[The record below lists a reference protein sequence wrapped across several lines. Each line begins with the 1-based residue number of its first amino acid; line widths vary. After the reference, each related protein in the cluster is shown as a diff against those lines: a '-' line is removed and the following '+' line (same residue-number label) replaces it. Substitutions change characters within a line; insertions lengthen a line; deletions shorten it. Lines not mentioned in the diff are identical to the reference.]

1 MADKRDYYE
10 VLGVSKTASDDE
22 IKKAFRTLA
31 KKYHPD
37 MHPGDKECEEKFK
50 EAQEAY
56 AVLSDAEKRK
66 QYDQFGHA
74 AFDGTGG
81 GAGGFDFSGMDMG
94 DIFGDL
100 FGDFFG
106 GGSRRRTNDGPMK
119 GSNLR
124 TSVRITFEE
133 AIFGCEKEIE
143 MVLKDECH
151 TCHGTG
157 AKPGTTPETCPKCGG
172 KGKVVFTQ
180 QSFFGTVQN
189 VQTCPDCGGSGKII
203 KDKCPDCRGT
213 GYIASKKKIQV
224 LIPAGI
230 DNGQSVRIREKG
242 EPGINGGPRGDL
254 LVEVVVS
261 RHPSLQRQDMNIY
274 STAQISFA
282 QAALGGEI
290 RIHTVDGDVLYEVKP
305 GTQTNTRIRLKG
317 KGVPSLRNKS
327 VRGDH
332 YVDLVVQTPTGL
344 SADAKEAL
352 RQFDALTG
360 DSLNRTGAQ
369 DGAGSSDKQ
378 EKPKKKK
385 GFMDKIK
392 ESLDDI

>member
-1 MADKRDYYE
+1 MAEKRDYYE
-10 VLGVSKTASDDE
+10 VLGVPKNASDAD

-94 DIFGDL
+94 DIFGDI

-106 GGSRRRTNDGPMK
+106 GGGARRRGNDGPMK
-119 GSNLR
+119 G
-124 TSVRITFEE
+124 
-133 AIFGCEKEIE
+133 A
-143 MVLKDECH
+143 

-157 AKPGTTPETCPKCGG
+157 AKPGTSPETCTKCGG

-189 VQTCPDCGGSGKII
+189 VQTCPDCNGTGKVV

-213 GYIASKKKIQV
+213 GYIARKRKIQV
-224 LIPAGI
+224 TIPAGI

-242 EPGINGGPRGDL
+242 EPGVNGGPRGDL

-261 RHPSLQRQDMNIY
+261 RHPIFQRQDMNIY
-274 STAQISFA
+274 STAPVTFA

-290 RIHTVDGDVLYEVKP
+290 RINTVDGDVLYEVKP
-305 GTQTNTRIRLKG
+305 GTQTDTKIRLKG
-317 KGVPSLRNKS
+317 KGVPSLRNKG
-327 VRGDH
+327 VRGDQ
-332 YVDLVVQTPTGL
+332 YVTLVVQTPTGL
-344 SADAKEAL
+344 NNEAKEAL
-352 RQFDALTG
+352 RHFDELTG
-360 DSLNRTGAQ
+360 ASLNRSN
-369 DGAGSSDKQ
+369 AGGNGTQ
-378 EKPKKKK
+378 EKGKKKK
-385 GFMDKIK
+385 GFMDKLK
-392 ESLDDI
+392 ESFDDI